1 MKSLISLILVSV
13 ILVFSHTAFA
23 KKKQTRKT
31 QEVTFDGSDID
42 GQTRRPDG
50 AYVNPKKG
58 IKFLPLYKVN
68 KKLDDSIK
76 DSVEFVR

>member
-1 MKSLISLILVSV
+1 MKAVFVLTILSLVISFSVS
-13 ILVFSHTAFA
+13 AEA
-23 KKKQTRKT
+23 KKKKVRKT
-31 QEVTFDGSDID
+31 QEVSFDGSDID

-50 AYVNPKKG
+50 AYLNPKKG

-68 KKLDDSIK
+68 KKLDDAIK